1 MSTNRVDKM
10 KRRKKEKKITYK
22 MQANFLL
29 AFGVVVVV
37 LIVLIGIIIKINI
50 KDGDKY
56 AKRVLS
62 QQSYTSSEIPYKR
75 GDIVDRNNVIMA
87 TSIKKYDLAID
98 VSFALTK
105 SKDEYLYRDRVKQV
119 LVDYFKVNK
128 NEVEGIFTEKAKSQY
143 YIVKKELSSK
153 IVEGYEEYLK
163 DNIKDYN
170 PIKRI
175 LWFEEKYER
184 TYPLKYTASSVIGFT
199 YDKNQGN
206 WGIEEKYNSELNGST
221 GRIYGYYD
229 NDLRLERTVK
239 EAEEGNTIVS
249 TIDSNI
255 QAIVEKH
262 IKKFNKE
269 VGSKNTGVVL
279 ANPNTG
285 EILAMASSN
294 GIYNLN
300 NPRSLKDYY
309 SDDEIEKMTSDEKL
323 DALNQMWRNF
333 CVSDTYEP
341 GSTYKPFI
349 VAAAIEEDKTKKTDT
364 FYCDGGEVVASG
376 TSRIRCANRSGHGT
390 LDLAG
395 VLMCSCNDGM
405 MKLAKNMGKSIFAR
419 YQTHFNFGKKT
430 GIDINGESSGII
442 YYENSLGPVELATC
456 SFGQGLNVTM
466 TQMVAGFSALVN
478 GGDYYVPHVVSKIVN
493 SQGGTV
499 KRIDPVLKNKIIT
512 KETSEFLKDA
522 LRRTVTDGTAKHAQ
536 VEGYS
541 IGGKT
546 GTAQKLPRGTG
557 KYLVSF
563 IGCAPAEEPEVVIY
577 AIVDEPNAANQ
588 AQSTFA
594 QELCRDILKEVL
606 PFLDIH
612 KIGDKREEDE
622 DTSKQNASGA
632 NEEKVNDS
640 SVMGEENNNY
650 DNITQDVQNAVSPLE
665 DDDEDSEEE

>member
-1 MSTNRVDKM
+1 MSTSRTNKM
-10 KRRKKEKKITYK
+10 RRRKKEKKITYK

-29 AFGVVVVV
+29 AFGAV
-37 LIVLIGIIIKINI
+37 LVALLVLIGILIKINI

-62 QQSYTSSEIPYKR
+62 QQSYTSSEIPFRR

-105 SKDEYLYRDRVKQV
+105 SKDGYLYRDRVKKV
-119 LVDYFKVNK
+119 LIDYFKINE
-128 NEVEGIFTEKAKSQY
+128 NEVDGIFSEKSKSQY

-153 IVEGYEEYLK
+153 VVDGYEDYLK

-170 PIKRI
+170 PIKKI

-184 TYPLKYTASSVIGFT
+184 TYPLNSVASSVIGFT

-206 WGIEEKYNSELNGST
+206 WGIEEKYNTELNGST
-221 GRIYGYYD
+221 GRVYGYYD
-229 NDLRLERTVK
+229 SDLRLERTVK
-239 EAEEGNTIVS
+239 NAEDGNTIVS

-255 QAIVEKH
+255 QSIVEKK
-262 IKKFNKE
+262 IKKFNKD
-269 VGSKNTGVVL
+269 VGSKNTGVIM

-294 GIYNLN
+294 GIYDLN
-300 NPRSLKDYY
+300 NPRDLSDYY
-309 SDDEIEKMTSDEKL
+309 DKDTIDEMTDKEKL
-323 DALNQMWRNF
+323 DALNKMWRNY

-341 GSTYKPFI
+341 GSTYKPFV
-349 VAAAIEEDKTKKTDT
+349 VAAALEENITKPTNT

-376 TSRIRCANRSGHGT
+376 TAKIKCANRFGHGT

-395 VLMCSCNDGM
+395 VLMKSCNDGM
-405 MKLAKNMGKSIFAR
+405 MKIAKEMGKGIFAR
-419 YQTHFNFGKKT
+419 YQEHFNFGKKT
-430 GIDINGESSGII
+430 GIDLNGESSGII
-442 YYENSLGPVELATC
+442 FSEDSLGPMELATS
-456 SFGQGLNVTM
+456 SFGQGINVTM
-466 TQMVAGFSALVN
+466 VQLTAGFSSLVN
-478 GGDYYVPHVVSKIVN
+478 GGNYYVPHVVSKIVN

-499 KRIDPVLKNKIIT
+499 KRIDPILKNKVIT
-512 KETSEFLKDA
+512 KETSEFIREAMKK
-522 LRRTVTDGTAKHAQ
+522 TVTDGTASHVAID
-536 VEGYS
+536 GYS

-546 GTAQKLPRGTG
+546 GTAQKLPRGNG

-577 AIVDEPNAANQ
+577 AIVDEPNAAEQ
-588 AQSTFA
+588 AHSTFA

-606 PFLDIH
+606 PFLDI
-612 KIGDKREEDE
+612 KPE
-622 DTSKQNASGA
+622 S
-632 NEEKVNDS
+632 
-640 SVMGEENNNY
+640 
-650 DNITQDVQNAVSPLE
+650 
-665 DDDEDSEEE
+665 

>member
-1 MSTNRVDKM
+1 
-10 KRRKKEKKITYK
+10 

-29 AFGVVVVV
+29 AFGVVVVA
-37 LIVLIGIIIKINI
+37 LIILIGILIKINI

-62 QQSYTSSEIPYKR
+62 QQSYTSSEIPFKR

-105 SKDEYLYRDRVKQV
+105 SNDEYLYKDNIKKV
-119 LVDYFKVNK
+119 LVDYFKINE
-128 NEVEGIFTEKAKSQY
+128 NEVDEMFEEKSKSQY
-143 YIVKKELSSK
+143 YIIKKELSSK
-153 IVEGYEEYLK
+153 VVDGYEEYLK

-184 TYPLKYTASSVIGFT
+184 TYPLKTTASSVIGFT
-199 YDKNQGN
+199 YDMNQGN

-221 GRIYGYYD
+221 GRVYGYYD

-239 EAEEGNTIVS
+239 DAEDGNTIVS

-262 IKKFNKE
+262 IKKFNKNI
-269 VGSKNTGVVL
+269 GSKNTGVVM

-294 GIYNLN
+294 GIYDLN
-300 NPRSLKDYY
+300 NPRNLKGYY
-309 SDDEIEKMTSDEKL
+309 TEDEIEKMSSEEKL

-341 GSTYKPFI
+341 GSTYKPFV
-349 VAAAIEEDKTKKTDT
+349 VAAALEEDKTKASST

-376 TSRIRCANRSGHGT
+376 TSRIRCANRVGHGT

-405 MKLAKNMGKSIFAR
+405 MKLAKTMGKSIFAE

-430 GIDINGESSGII
+430 GIDLNGESSGII
-442 YYENSLGPVELATC
+442 YYEDSLGPVELATC

-466 TQMVAGFSALVN
+466 TQMIAGFSALVN
-478 GGDYYVPHVVSKIVN
+478 GGDYYIPHVVSKIVN

-499 KRIDPVLKNKIIT
+499 KRIEPVLKNKVIT

-522 LRRTVTDGTAKHAQ
+522 LKRTVTDGTAKHAQ

-563 IGCAPAEEPEVVIY
+563 IGCAPADEPEVVIY
-577 AIVDEPNAANQ
+577 AIVDEPKADNQ

-594 QELCRDILKEVL
+594 QELCADILKEVL

-612 KIGDKREEDE
+612 KESDKKKDDE
-622 DTSKQNASGA
+622 DSTTEQSTTDNDV
-632 NEEKVNDS
+632 KVNDS
-640 SVMGEENNNY
+640 SVMGEANNNY
-650 DNITQDVQNAVSPLE
+650 DNITQDVQNATAPLKE
-665 DDDEDSEEE
+665 DDEEDNE

>member
-1 MSTNRVDKM
+1 MSTSRTNKM
-10 KRRKKEKKITYK
+10 RRKKKEKKITYK

-29 AFGVVVVV
+29 AFGAV
-37 LIVLIGIIIKINI
+37 LVALLVLIGILIKINV

-62 QQSYTSSEIPYKR
+62 QQSYTSSEIPFRR

-105 SKDEYLYRDRVKQV
+105 SKDGYLYKDRVKKV
-119 LVDYFKVNK
+119 LTDYFKINE
-128 NEVEGIFTEKAKSQY
+128 NEVDGIFSEKSKSQY

-153 IVEGYEEYLK
+153 VVDGYEDYLK

-184 TYPLKYTASSVIGFT
+184 TYPLNSVASSVIGFT

-206 WGIEEKYNSELNGST
+206 WGIEERYNTELNGST

-229 NDLRLERTVK
+229 SDLRLERTVK
-239 EAEEGNTIVS
+239 NAEDGNTIVS

-255 QAIVEKH
+255 QSIVEKN
-262 IKKFNKE
+262 IKKFNKD
-269 VGSKNTGVVL
+269 VGSKNAAVIM

-294 GIYNLN
+294 GIYDLN
-300 NPRSLKDYY
+300 NPRDLSDYY
-309 SDDEIEKMTSDEKL
+309 DKDTIEEMTDKEKL
-323 DALNQMWRNF
+323 DALNQMWRNY

-341 GSTYKPFI
+341 GSTYKPFV
-349 VAAAIEEDKTKKTDT
+349 VAAALEENITKPTNT

-376 TSRIRCANRSGHGT
+376 TSKIKCANRSGHGT
-390 LDLAG
+390 LDLVG
-395 VLMCSCNDGM
+395 VLMKSCNDGM
-405 MKLAKNMGKSIFAR
+405 MKIAKEMGKGIFAS
-419 YQTHFNFGKKT
+419 YQEHFNFGKKT
-430 GIDINGESSGII
+430 GIDLNGESSGII
-442 YYENSLGPVELATC
+442 FSEDSLGPMELATS
-456 SFGQGLNVTM
+456 SFGQGINVTM
-466 TQMVAGFSALVN
+466 VQLIAGFSSLVN
-478 GGDYYVPHVVSKIVN
+478 GGNYYVPHVVSKIVN

-499 KRIDPVLKNKIIT
+499 KRIDPILKNKVIT
-512 KETSEFLKDA
+512 KETSEFIREAMKK
-522 LRRTVTDGTAKHAQ
+522 TVTDGTASHVAID
-536 VEGYS
+536 GYS

-546 GTAQKLPRGTG
+546 GTAQKLPRGNG

-563 IGCAPAEEPEVVIY
+563 IGCVPAEEPEVVIY
-577 AIVDEPNAANQ
+577 AIVDEPNAAEQ
-588 AQSTFA
+588 AHSTFA

-606 PFLDIH
+606 PFLDI
-612 KIGDKREEDE
+612 K
-622 DTSKQNASGA
+622 
-632 NEEKVNDS
+632 
-640 SVMGEENNNY
+640 
-650 DNITQDVQNAVSPLE
+650 
-665 DDDEDSEEE
+665 SES